1 MWQPDG
7 QVPAKPGTAGMKTIT
22 LKFSPLVAD
31 LRIRLTNAYRQ
42 ITKIDNLYPSDLIFD
57 WISVKNSVGDM
68 FFRCSD

>member
-1 MWQPDG
+1 
-7 QVPAKPGTAGMKTIT
+7 MKTIT